1 MNIKID
7 NMEEILNDRIRGFH
21 IYSFEKEPRVIF
33 AGRDLQ
39 KLLGASEKELT
50 AKDEDGYLNF
60 IHPEDRIGYLKE
72 LEKISNTEGKF
83 SLQYRLTAKDG
94 NILHVCDEIVITKKD
109 GAFEGC
115 SVLCDI
121 TKLTEERSTLRLL
134 NDTLPCGFLKYT
146 CERHPKVTYAN
157 KKMLE
162 IMKFPEVKEG
172 EIDCFDLYK
181 ENIYLMIP
189 LEERRYLA
197 YCLDKIGLDDA
208 PVAGEITVLRC
219 DGKKARLFGWI
230 AKHINEKG
238 EEEFISV
245 CMDITERYRRNKE
258 KETANYIRALTDVYD
273 KIFQY
278 DYSGNTVKCLHWQN
292 ADNFKW
298 MMEVPMQM
306 EDATEKWIDTTVY
319 EEDRQKLREYFR
331 EFHDE
336 NLIKSELKPRTISYR
351 EMTGEGKL
359 CPHTGIFLKI
369 DSTTALFCCKTSQ
382 NDQEADSLRNENES
396 LKNMQ
401 KMVMKFSD
409 GISAFEVRD
418 KMVTPLYVSD
428 NVLEFFG
435 FSKEEWM
442 PMMKKAVSIRKL
454 VSRCEVDYSEFM
466 KLLQQGEAEY
476 TYYDVNRKRERHIKA
491 ITSEKNP
498 GSTAPFYVMLYN
510 LDDKPQEEKKA
521 EISPS
526 KVEIRTFGYFDVFAD
541 GKPIA
546 FRNEKSKELL
556 ALLTDRRGG
565 FVTSE
570 EAINFL
576 WEDSPVDSAA
586 LARYRKVALKL
597 KNSLEEYG
605 IDHIIESVNGKR
617 RLVTERVSCDLYD
630 FLTGKEE
637 YKLLFK
643 GSYLT
648 NYSWGETTLAELL
661 QSTL

>member
-7 NMEEILNDRIRGFH
+7 NMEEILNDRIQGFH
-21 IYSFEKEPRVIF
+21 IYSFEGCPHLIH
-33 AGRDLQ
+33 AGKNLQ
-39 KLLGASEKELT
+39 KLLGASEEELT
-50 AKDEDGYLNF
+50 KKDEDGYLCF
-60 IHPEDRIGYLKE
+60 IHPSDKDGYLKD
-72 LEKISNTEGKF
+72 LEKIKNKEGSF
-83 SLQYRLTAKDG
+83 SLQYRLITKDG
-94 NILHVCDEIVITKKD
+94 NTLHVCDNITVSKRGD
-109 GAFEGC
+109 AFEGC

-121 TKLTEERSTLRLL
+121 TKLTEERAALKLL

-146 CERHPKVTYAN
+146 CERHPRVTYAN

-162 IMKFPEVKEG
+162 IMKFPKVKDG

-189 LEERRYLA
+189 LEQRRYMA
-197 YCLDKIGLDDA
+197 YCLEKIGLDDA
-208 PVAGEITVLRC
+208 PVAGELTVLRC

-230 AKHINEKG
+230 AKHLNEKG

-292 ADNFKW
+292 SDSFKW
-298 MMEVPMQM
+298 MMDVPMQM
-306 EDATEKWIDTTVY
+306 EDATEKWINATVF
-319 EEDRQKLREYFR
+319 EEDRAKVSEYFR

-336 NLIKSELKPRTISYR
+336 NLIKSDLKPKTVSYR
-351 EMTGEGKL
+351 EINEEGNL
-359 CPHTGIFLKI
+359 SPHTGIFLKT
-369 DSTTALFCCKTSQ
+369 DSSTALFCCKNS
-382 NDQEADSLRNENES
+382 NVNEEADSLRDENES

-409 GISAFEVRD
+409 GLSAFEIKD

-435 FSKEEWM
+435 FSKEEWL
-442 PMMKKAVSIRKL
+442 PMMKKAVPIKKL
-454 VSRCEVDYSEFM
+454 VSRCEADYSEFM

-476 TYYDVNRKRERHIKA
+476 TYYDVNKKKERHIKA
-491 ITSEKNP
+491 ITSQKNP
-498 GSTAPFYVMLYN
+498 GSTAPFYVILYN
-510 LDDKPQEEKKA
+510 LDEKNNPDIAKIKA
-521 EISPS
+521 SN
-526 KVEIRTFGYFDVFAD
+526 VEIRTFGYFDVFTD

-597 KNSLEEYG
+597 KNILEEYG

-637 YKLLFK
+637 YKSLFK